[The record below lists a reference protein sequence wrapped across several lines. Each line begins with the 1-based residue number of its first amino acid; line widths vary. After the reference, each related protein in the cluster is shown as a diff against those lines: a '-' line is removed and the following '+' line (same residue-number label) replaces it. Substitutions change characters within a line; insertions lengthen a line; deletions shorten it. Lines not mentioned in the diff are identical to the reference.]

1 MKEWW
6 IEYFKEILN
15 RLFLIYEFEISE
27 FELELNININLL
39 DVLEIILV
47 IQCLKN
53 GKFFGSDNLNVE
65 LFKMDLFFIVIIF

>member
-1 MKEWW
+1 MEEWW

-47 IQCLKN
+47 I
-53 GKFFGSDNLNVE
+53 
-65 LFKMDLFFIVIIF
+65 